1 MPPSRTTIA
10 SIVWMLGASQL
21 IGYGTMYYAFAILAP
36 HVAGDVG
43 WPTVWVFG
51 SLTLG
56 LFGSGLISTYAGRLV
71 DRHGAARVMAFGS
84 VGAFLSLLGMALA
97 PNGPAFAAAVVA
109 LGLVSPFVQYNAA
122 FTHLAEI
129 AGHDARRRIVHLTL
143 IAGFASTLFWPL
155 TTQLLHF
162 LSWRGIYVLYA
173 ALNLLI
179 CLPLH
184 LALRRST
191 RPHAEVIVEET
202 ALPET
207 AVVVPAHSGDTP
219 LPPHLRRRGLIL
231 VTFGFAVGGF
241 MYSAVLA
248 QMVPLLT
255 AVGIGTTAVGIA
267 ALFGPA
273 QVLVRVVN
281 MLGGAHHHPIA
292 TTLAACALLVSAVLL
307 LAAAA
312 PATIGAIAFVVL
324 FGFGSGLTSI
334 VRGTLPLALF
344 GRRNYGATL
353 GRIASAQLIA
363 ASAAPFA
370 LSLLIDT
377 GGTTLALL
385 VLAATGLVGLAA
397 FIAVTA
403 MLRRERQDAGAVVYG

>member
-1 MPPSRTTIA
+1 MPSRPVRTT
-10 SIVWMLGASQL
+10 VWMLGASQV
-21 IGYGTMYYAFAILAP
+21 IGYGTMYYAFAILAA
-36 HVAGDVG
+36 HVAVDIG
-43 WPTVWVFG
+43 WPTAWVFG
-51 SLTLG
+51 SLTAG
-56 LFGSGLISTYAGRLV
+56 LLGSGLISSFAGRCV
-71 DRHGAARVMAFGS
+71 DRHGAGRVMALGS
-84 VGAFLSLLGMALA
+84 AGAFLSLLGLALA
-97 PNGPAFAAAVVA
+97 PNGACFALAVMA

-129 AGHDARRRIVHLTL
+129 ARQDARRRIVHLTL

-155 TTQLLHF
+155 TTQLLKI
-162 LSWRGIYVLYA
+162 LTWREIYALYA
-173 ALNLLI
+173 AMNLFV

-184 LALRRST
+184 LALRRSA
-191 RPHAEVIVEET
+191 RPHPALIVEET

-207 AVVVPAHSGDTP
+207 AAVVPAHSGDTP
-219 LPPHLRRRGLIL
+219 LPEHLRQRGLLL

-241 MYSAVLA
+241 LYSAVLA

-255 AVGIGTTAVGIA
+255 AAGIGASAVTIA

-273 QVLVRVVN
+273 QVLVRVAN
-281 MLGGAHHHPIA
+281 MVGGANHHPIA
-292 TTLAACALLVSAVLL
+292 TTLAACSLLLASVLL

-312 PATIGAIAFVVL
+312 PATAGAVAFVVL

-344 GRRNYGATL
+344 GRRGYGATL
-353 GRIASAQLIA
+353 GKIASAQLIA

-370 LSLLIDT
+370 LSILIDRA
-377 GGTTLALL
+377 GTTVALL
-385 VLAATGLVGLAA
+385 VLAATGIIGLFA

-403 MLRRERQDAGAVVYG
+403 MLRREKLAPSAAPLG